1 MKRFLLLGLIMLCIC
16 CTVFVSCN
24 EQQDDTVVYDETE
37 GSVDSD
43 YQTDAE
49 ENSESDNTDESE
61 EDVEDTTD
69 TEKSND
75 SSEST
80 TENIY
85 DDRWTG
91 NY

>member
-1 MKRFLLLGLIMLCIC
+1 MILHPSILSVAHLFKIAPPSRAEFWLN
-16 CTVFVSCN
+16 V
-24 EQQDDTVVYDETE
+24 DDETE
-37 GSVDSD
+37 SSVDSE

-49 ENSESDNTDESE
+49 ESSESDNTDESE
-61 EDVEDTTD
+61 DDVEDTTD

-75 SSEST
+75 TSEST